1 MRKIAFI
8 LAILLVL
15 TIPTYADA
23 DISKAIRIVPGL
35 SFSGTT
41 ATCTVKVEADSSS
54 HPVSATVKLW
64 QGNDCIATWNPSG
77 TGSLN
82 FSGTK
87 TVTSGLQY
95 TLTVDATVNGSTIPT
110 RSITRTC
117 P

>member
-1 MRKIAFI
+1 MRKVALF

-15 TIPTYADA
+15 AIPIIANA
-23 DISKAIRIVPGL
+23 NNSRIVSVTPRL

-41 ATCTVKVEADSSS
+41 ATCIVRVDAEDFTY
-54 HPVSATVKLW
+54 PVSATVKLW

-87 TVTSGLQY
+87 AVTSGLQY
-95 TLTVDATVNGSTIPT
+95 TLNVDATVNGSTIPT

>member
-1 MRKIAFI
+1 MKKIACL
-8 LAILLVL
+8 LAAFLVL
-15 TIPTYADA
+15 TIPIYANA
-23 DISKAIRIVPGL
+23 ASLRVTHVAPTL

-41 ATCTVKVEADSSS
+41 ATCAVKIVAEDSAY
-54 HPVSATVKLW
+54 PISATVKLW
-64 QGNDCIATWNPSG
+64 QGNDCIATWYPSG